1 MNIEQL
7 SHLCEVIESGSF
19 TIAAQKLMINEAKI
33 KESIISLEIEFGI
46 KLIEC
51 VEESKVVPSFECLQ
65 IISFVKEIV
74 TNCKEIEEELKVLH
88 KKSTANCNTMFDV
101 SMF

>member
-1 MNIEQL
+1 MKIEQL

-19 TIAAQKLMINEAKI
+19 MIAAQKLIVNEAEM
-33 KESIISLEIEFGI
+33 KESIISLEKEFGI

-51 VEESKVVPSFECLQ
+51 VEETKVMPSFECLQ
-65 IISFVKEIV
+65 IISHIQEIV
-74 TNCKEIEEELKVLH
+74 RNCREIEDEVKSLH
-88 KKSTANCNTMFDV
+88 KKSSVNTMYDL

>member
-19 TIAAQKLMINEAKI
+19 TIAAQKLIVIEAEI

-51 VEESKVVPSFECLQ
+51 IDESKVVPSFECLQ
-65 IISFVKEIV
+65 IISLVKEIV
-74 TNCKEIEEELKVLH
+74 KNCQEIEEEI
-88 KKSTANCNTMFDV
+88 KSLNKNSIGNRNIMYDV
-101 SMF
+101 SIL

>member
-7 SHLCEVIESGSF
+7 SHLCEVLESGSF
-19 TIAAQKLMINEAKI
+19 TIAAQKFSINEAEM
-33 KESIISLEIEFGI
+33 KESIISLEIEFDV

-51 VEESKVVPSFECLQ
+51 DGESKVVPSFECLQ
-65 IISFVKEIV
+65 IFSLIKEIV
-74 TNCKEIEEELKVLH
+74 RNCREIEEEIKSLH
-88 KKSTANCNTMFDV
+88 KKSSVNTMYDV

>member
-7 SHLCEVIESGSF
+7 SHLCEVIEGGSF
-19 TIAAQKLMINEAKI
+19 TVAAQKLLVTESGM
-33 KESIISLEIEFGI
+33 KESINSLEIEFGI

-51 VEESKVVPSFECLQ
+51 DDESKVVPSFECLQ
-65 IISFVKEIV
+65 IISLVKEIV
-74 TNCKEIEEELKVLH
+74 MKCREIEEEIKSLH
-88 KKSTANCNTMFDV
+88 KNSSVNTMYDV

>member
-1 MNIEQL
+1 MKIEQL
-7 SHLCEVIESGSF
+7 SHLCGVLESGSF
-19 TIAAQKLMINEAKI
+19 TIAAQKFFINEADM

-51 VEESKVVPSFECLQ
+51 DDESKVVHTFECLQ
-65 IISFVKEIV
+65 IISHIKEIV
-74 TNCKEIEEELKVLH
+74 RNCREIEEEIKSLH
-88 KKSTANCNTMFDV
+88 KNPSVNTMYDV

>member
-19 TIAAQKLMINEAKI
+19 TIAAQKFSINEADM

-51 VEESKVVPSFECLQ
+51 DDESKLVPSFECLQ
-65 IISFVKEIV
+65 IISIVKEIV
-74 TNCKEIEEELKVLH
+74 MKCREIEEEIKSLH
-88 KKSTANCNTMFDV
+88 IKSSVNTMYDV